1 MLTNSLR
8 GFAGSSAVITKN
20 IYPFPKRSPECA
32 LGMRKIVL
40 SMASLVLVVLLALRV
55 SRSLPKDA
63 GDRPG

>member
-1 MLTNSLR
+1 
-8 GFAGSSAVITKN
+8 
-20 IYPFPKRSPECA
+20 
-32 LGMRKIVL
+32 MRKIVL